1 MSKIKLNLSFIK
13 KWWERIT
20 KEDETKNHEDEINI
34 IMYNLFKDKSTEES
48 IQLIDLV
55 NKRFQN
61 KLKERKITLDIIQ
74 DDAKQEKEIIDN
86 SVCGL

>member
-13 KWWERIT
+13 KWWEKIT

-61 KLKERKITLDIIQ
+61 RLKERKIALNIIQ

-86 SVCGL
+86 FLV

>member
-13 KWWERIT
+13 KWWEKIT

-61 KLKERKITLDIIQ
+61 RLKERKIALDIIQ
-74 DDAKQEKEIIDN
+74 DDAISEKEIIDN
-86 SVCGL
+86 FLV

>member
-1 MSKIKLNLSFIK
+1 MSKIKLNLFFIK
-13 KWWERIT
+13 KWWEKIT

-48 IQLIDLV
+48 IKLIDLV

-61 KLKERKITLDIIQ
+61 RLKERKIALDIIK
-74 DDAKQEKEIIDN
+74 DEAISEKEIIDN
-86 SVCGL
+86 FLV